1 MESLANVMIY
11 LKKGKLPWLRKLNL
25 NVSRRKRYEM
35 ITKRKLETRLEDI
48 TEGLPE
54 ELKVFYQYCCEGMEY
69 EDRPDYGYLKGLL
82 YSMVYKQYFGN
93 LLCF

>member
-25 NVSRRKRYEM
+25 NISRRQRYEM
-35 ITKRKLETRLEDI
+35 ITKRKLETSIETV

-54 ELKVFYQYCCEGMEY
+54 ELKLFYQYCCEGIEY
-69 EDRPDYGYLKGLL
+69 EERPDYSYLKGLL
-82 YSMVYKQYFGN
+82 YSMIFKQYFS
-93 LLCF
+93 